1 MKKKIMLILIV
12 LGFVFVTA
20 CSTTLTRTITT
31 PAGTFKY
38 EETATTSITASS
50 KEEAAIPSITSI
62 LGETE

>member
-1 MKKKIMLILIV
+1 MKELFVLLIV

-38 EETATTSITASS
+38 EETATTTIRPV
-50 KEEAAIPSITSI
+50 K
-62 LGETE
+62 